1 MRVFHKQLGNKIRV
15 TREAKGISQEELAE
29 RSNLSV
35 NQIGRIER
43 AERSPNLTTLLK
55 VCNGLSISVQELLKE
70 LPVRHKDEKRQE
82 SLSRIVALL
91 GEEDERKLEF
101 FLKIASDIVD
111 FDG

>member
-1 MRVFHKQLGNKIRV
+1 MRRFHKHLGNKIRA
-15 TREAKGISQEELAE
+15 TREANGISQEELAE

-55 VCNGLSISVQELLKE
+55 ICDGLGISVQELFKW
-70 LPVRHKDEKRQE
+70 LPVNHKDEKRQE
-82 SLSRIVALL
+82 SVSRIVALL
-91 GEEDERKLEF
+91 GKEDERKLEL